1 MNIRNRS
8 FNLGKEVVS
17 IGSKPVVI
25 AEIGINHG
33 GCLDEAKKLIIS
45 AKNAGAKVV
54 KFQSHIASAEM
65 SVVAKEVIPVHTEES
80 IYEIIEKCS
89 LSFEEER
96 VIKDFAEEMGLF
108 FLSSPFSREA
118 ADNLNNLG
126 VEAFKI
132 GSGEFNNLP
141 LIDHI
146 CDFGK
151 PLILSTG
158 MNTMSQIKETV
169 ELLEDRKVQYA
180 LMHTTNLYPT
190 PDSLVRLGAIRELQR
205 EFVGVPVGLSDHTC
219 SNTASLGA
227 VALGACL
234 IERHYTD
241 TMRRTGPDIVCSM
254 DENACRDLLAEIDTL
269 HLQLG
274 GGVEPPKEEK
284 KTAEFAFH
292 TVVTTS
298 SIEAG
303 DTLST
308 DNIWV
313 KRPGCGD
320 FRAADYKSLLGRKS
334 KHNLPEG
341 HHLKK
346 EDV

>member
-1 MNIRNRS
+1 MIARNRG
-8 FNLGKEVVS
+8 FKLGTETVC

-33 GCLDEAKKLIIS
+33 GCIEEAKKLITS
-45 AKNAGAKVV
+45 AKKAGAKVV

-65 SVVAKEVIPVHTEES
+65 SLAAKQVIPVHTQDS
-80 IYEIIEKCS
+80 IYQIIENCS
-89 LSFEEER
+89 LSVEEER
-96 VIKDFAEEMGLF
+96 IVKDFAEEMGLF

-118 ADNLNNLG
+118 ADNLNELG

-158 MNTMSQIKETV
+158 MNKMSQIKTTV
-169 ELLEDRKVQYA
+169 ELLESRDIPYA

-190 PDSLVRLGAIRELQR
+190 PNSLVRLGAIRELQR
-205 EFVGVPVGLSDHTC
+205 EFVDIPIGLSDHTC

-241 TMRRTGPDIVCSM
+241 TMKRVGPDIVCSM
-254 DENACRDLLAEIDTL
+254 DEQTCRDLLSEIDVL
-269 HLQLG
+269 HVQLG
-274 GGVEPPKEEK
+274 GGVEPPAEEK

-298 SIEAG
+298 AIEAG
-303 DTLST
+303 ETLSPA
-308 DNIWV
+308 NIWV

-320 FRAADYKSLLGRKS
+320 FQAADYKSLLGK
-334 KHNLPEG
+334 KVKLDLPEG